1 LKVRFRTAVTC
12 VILLAIAAFLILNWK
27 VFAAPASFYFVL
39 GSVDLPMGVVM
50 LGLLGLVV
58 LVSAITVGVWQAG
71 VLRDYRRQSQE
82 LQTQRTLADD
92 AEASRFTALTT
103 LLREELARQDAR
115 SSRYAANYA
124 IRSTLSPQRS
134 RKWTTGWSVAG
145 YRRRNLRRP
154 KPRSLAG

>member
-1 LKVRFRTAVTC
+1 
-12 VILLAIAAFLILNWK
+12 
-27 VFAAPASFYFVL
+27 
-39 GSVDLPMGVVM
+39 M

-115 SSRYAANYA
+115 FTSAFES
-124 IRSTLSPQRS
+124 
-134 RKWTTGWSVAG
+134 
-145 YRRRNLRRP
+145 LRGELRDTEH
-154 KPRSLAG
+154 SLAATLAEMDDRLVRGRLPPP

>member
-1 LKVRFRTAVTC
+1 MRFRTAVSC
-12 VILLAIAAFLILNWK
+12 VVLLAIAAFLVCNWK

-39 GSVDLPMGVVM
+39 GSVDLPVGVVV
-50 LGLLGLVV
+50 LGLLLLLV

-82 LQTQRTLADD
+82 LQAQRTLADD

-115 SSRYAANYA
+115 FMTAFES
-124 IRSTLSPQRS
+124 
-134 RKWTTGWSVAG
+134 
-145 YRRRNLRRP
+145 LRGELRDTEH
-154 KPRSLAG
+154 SLAATLAEMDDRLVRGRLPPL

>member
-1 LKVRFRTAVTC
+1 MRFRTAVSC
-12 VILLAIAAFLILNWK
+12 VVLLAIAAFLAFNWK

-39 GSVDLPMGVVM
+39 GSVDLPVGVVM
-50 LGLLGLVV
+50 LGLLLLVV
-58 LVSAITVGVWQAG
+58 LVSAITVGIWQAG

-115 SSRYAANYA
+115 FTSAFES
-124 IRSTLSPQRS
+124 
-134 RKWTTGWSVAG
+134 
-145 YRRRNLRRP
+145 LRGELRDTEH
-154 KPRSLAG
+154 SLAATLAEMDDRLVRGRLPPL